1 MKIRCPIICSH
12 YGQYLTQKYIS
23 GSPVHG
29 FFTLRYVAIVDNKY
43 LAQKFKMAAA
53 KPEVLIAQHV
63 DEIEK
68 KS

>member
-1 MKIRCPIICSH
+1 MICSH

-29 FFTLRYVAIVDNKY
+29 FFVLRYVAVVENKY
-43 LAQKFKMAAA
+43 LAHKFKMAAA
-53 KPEVLIAQHV
+53 KPEVFIAQHLDV
-63 DEIEK
+63 IEK

>member
-1 MKIRCPIICSH
+1 MICSH
-12 YGQYLTQKYIS
+12 HGQYLTQKFIS

-29 FFTLRYVAIVDNKY
+29 FFTTRRYMAIVDNKY
-43 LAQKFKMAAA
+43 LAHKFKMAAA
-53 KPEVLIAQHV
+53 KPEVFITQHV